1 MYDSSNGELIQEKN
15 LDTFKSNSLAK
26 GYSAQLHIQ
35 EDNLKLYE
43 IFSEETND
51 SQLKQESQNRTILLK
66 FENSEK
72 HAQFLKVL

>member
-15 LDTFKSNSLAK
+15 LDTFKSNSQAE

-35 EDNLKLYE
+35 DDNLKLCE
-43 IFSEETND
+43 IFSEVTND

-72 HAQFLKVL
+72 NAQFLKVL